1 MHARSWVCDYI
12 SAWLGC
18 CHTAMALSA
27 EMELYGTPASR
38 LDSFVA
44 QCLQPSRE
52 WKEEVLEAVKTVEQS
67 LREEP
72 LEGECGLDQEVRVL
86 KLVKV
91 RRGFSIPGQGGHTQH
106 EGMSLSL
113 RVLGT
118 AASLSLAHAADVA
131 PHPTAA
137 LSRTTRQGS

>member
-1 MHARSWVCDYI
+1 MYARSWVCDYI
-12 SAWLGC
+12 SARLGC
-18 CHTAMALSA
+18 CHTAMALAA

-72 LEGECGLDQEVRVL
+72 LEGEWGPDQEVRVL

-91 RRGFSIPGQGGHTQH
+91 RQTGLLHPRPG
-106 EGMSLSL
+106 
-113 RVLGT
+113 R
-118 AASLSLAHAADVA
+118 AHPA
-131 PHPTAA
+131 
-137 LSRTTRQGS
+137 